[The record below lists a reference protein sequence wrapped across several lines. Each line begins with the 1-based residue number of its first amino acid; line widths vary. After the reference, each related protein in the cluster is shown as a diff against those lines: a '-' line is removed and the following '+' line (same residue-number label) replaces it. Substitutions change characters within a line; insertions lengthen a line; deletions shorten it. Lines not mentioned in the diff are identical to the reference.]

1 MNRLGMLVDLSHVSQ
16 RVMLATLRQTEA
28 PVIFSHSSA
37 HQLCNNSR
45 NVPDYILKKL
55 AENGGIVMVA
65 FYPHFVSCSS
75 NATLLDVAAH
85 IEHIREVAGIDHV
98 GIGAGYDGV
107 NLVPRGLEDVSRYPF
122 LFQHL
127 LATGRWSEM
136 DLKKLAG
143 QNLLRV
149 LRQVENV
156 RDRMSIDQ
164 IQPLDIKIPEQDVL
178 GRMKLFNIVFVLCV
192 VFALLAVPSEAKW
205 KFGKKLERLGK
216 RVLHATEKVLPAAQG
231 VAGVATAIKG

>member
-75 NATLLDVAAH
+75 NATLLDVADSKDMTPQ
-85 IEHIREVAGIDHV
+85 REKNARKLPELKTKHV
-98 GIGAGYDGV
+98 QNNGLTLSRLLKG
-107 NLVPRGLEDVSRYPF
+107 NLE
-122 LFQHL
+122 
-127 LATGRWSEM
+127 
-136 DLKKLAG
+136 
-143 QNLLRV
+143 
-149 LRQVENV
+149 
-156 RDRMSIDQ
+156 
-164 IQPLDIKIPEQDVL
+164 
-178 GRMKLFNIVFVLCV
+178 
-192 VFALLAVPSEAKW
+192 
-205 KFGKKLERLGK
+205 
-216 RVLHATEKVLPAAQG
+216 
-231 VAGVATAIKG
+231 